1 VAYCIAVKWTIKD
14 GDMDAVLAA
23 LKPLTEAS
31 RAEPGCLQYD
41 VHRDPENPNV
51 LFLYEQY
58 ENEAAFRAHADSEH
72 FKTHGLNDIFPRR
85 ESAERGVYET
95 FEP

>member
-1 VAYCIAVKWTIKD
+1 MAYCIAVKWTIKD
-14 GDMDAVLAA
+14 GEMDAVLAA
-23 LKPLTEAS
+23 MRPLMAAS

-41 VHRDPENPNV
+41 LHRDPGNPNV

-58 ENEAAFRAHADSEH
+58 ADEDAYKAHADSEH
-72 FKTHGLNDIFPRR
+72 FETHALNDIFPRR
-85 ESAERGVYET
+85 ESADRATYET